1 MRKPNFFIVGAPKSG
16 TTSLFHY
23 LDQHPDIYIPSIKEP
38 RFFIADDILATSD
51 DDPIKEYLLRTS
63 TLNQQE
69 YLDLYKNSSN
79 KILGDASIQ
88 YLYHY
93 ETVIPKM
100 LKLVGKDV
108 KILIVLRNPVDRA
121 FSNYSHNLS
130 TYENLDFEQ
139 ALASESDRILNGFNS
154 FWHYKGHSMYGKQVE
169 AFFQNF
175 DNVKLVF
182 FEDFISDIENTVKD
196 IYTFLDVDSSFTTSD
211 YLVNKK
217 NTGQAKSKLFNQ
229 FMVNVK
235 KIKGVKKIAYSI
247 FGERRVKHFNELILR
262 ANLSKKKVK
271 LDVKLRDQ
279 LNQFFKQDVEYLK
292 KVVPNQKIDWF
303 K

>member
-69 YLDLYKNSSN
+69 YLDLYKDSSN

-100 LKLVGKDV
+100 LKLVGKEV

-139 ALASESDRILNGFNS
+139 ALALESDRILNGFNS

-182 FEDFISDIENTVKD
+182 FEDFIRDIENTVKD

-235 KIKGVKKIAYSI
+235 KIKGVKKIAYYI

-292 KVVPNQKIDWF
+292 KVVPNQKIDWL